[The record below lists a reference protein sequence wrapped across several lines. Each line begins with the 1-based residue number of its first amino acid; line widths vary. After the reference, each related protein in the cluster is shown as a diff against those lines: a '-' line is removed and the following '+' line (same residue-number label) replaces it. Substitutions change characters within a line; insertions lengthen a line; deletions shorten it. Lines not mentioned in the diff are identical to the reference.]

1 MMRNSTLKYKEQ
13 YEKRVA
19 NYTSRG
25 MAEEP
30 KPKAL
35 FNRKDDKTNEEPYT
49 IENALQE
56 AFNMIKEHNERLL
69 EERRK

>member
-1 MMRNSTLKYKEQ
+1 MRDSTLKYKEQ
-13 YEKRVA
+13 YQKRVA
-19 NYTSRG
+19 NYNSRG

-35 FNRKDDKTNEEPYT
+35 FNRKGDKTNEEPST

>member
-1 MMRNSTLKYKEQ
+1 MRDSTLKYKEQ

-35 FNRKDDKTNEEPYT
+35 FDRKDDKTSEEPYT

-56 AFNMIKEHNERLL
+56 AFDMIKEHNERLL